1 LFSKL
6 CSAAEPF
13 EIVFC
18 SMDRNEAEY
27 KKYAETMPWW
37 CLPYAIS
44 TLPRLTAMYQAHGMP
59 HLVVID
65 AKNGST
71 ITTNGVDC
79 LQEDPV
85 GQNFPW
91 RPQRVV
97 DVLPA
102 EYMVVENEENEVFYP
117 LSDLDD
123 KYLLLY
129 FSAKTC
135 SLSQEFTPW
144 LVKAYNI
151 LKKQQPDDF
160 ELLFVSGDDSVAG
173 FYKYWS
179 EMTFGAVP
187 YEDQDAR
194 RALESRFEITSYPQL
209 IMLGPRPNDDADN
222 FGDRPIINK
231 EVRAVIENGDYI
243 TDFPFYPKPWGDL
256 CKTTDDINMHKCLV
270 VFHEGG
276 DENDQ
281 LDVEDAVRDAAEEYH
296 PGDEY
301 IKFYWAFD
309 ATSALAASIRN
320 ACQLGDAEDELTDV
334 PVPTMVLLDI
344 KNDGY
349 FYVSD
354 EIDITPET
362 IKSFITNY
370 KSARRGQ
377 I

>member
-1 LFSKL
+1 
-6 CSAAEPF
+6 
-13 EIVFC
+13 
-18 SMDRNEAEY
+18 MDRNEAEY

-144 LVKAYNI
+144 LVKAFNI
-151 LKKQQPDDF
+151 LKKQQSDDF
-160 ELLFVSGDDSVAG
+160 EVSQS
-173 FYKYWS
+173 S
-179 EMTFGAVP
+179 
-187 YEDQDAR
+187 
-194 RALESRFEITSYPQL
+194 
-209 IMLGPRPNDDADN
+209 
-222 FGDRPIINK
+222 
-231 EVRAVIENGDYI
+231 
-243 TDFPFYPKPWGDL
+243 
-256 CKTTDDINMHKCLV
+256 LV
-270 VFHEGG
+270 LV
-276 DENDQ
+276 
-281 LDVEDAVRDAAEEYH
+281 
-296 PGDEY
+296 
-301 IKFYWAFD
+301 
-309 ATSALAASIRN
+309 
-320 ACQLGDAEDELTDV
+320 
-334 PVPTMVLLDI
+334 LDI
-344 KNDGY
+344 LHPVGRPKGEQIECL
-349 FYVSD
+349 S
-354 EIDITPET
+354 PEP
-362 IKSFITNY
+362 SFHLETT
-370 KSARRGQ
+370 SSFCL
-377 I
+377 